1 MENILALYRTAGSL
15 EEKIDDSILRAAA
28 GSDPE
33 KMNMSKLF

>member
-1 MENILALYRTAGSL
+1 MENILALYRAAGSL
-15 EEKIDDSILRAAA
+15 AEKIGEEILGAST